1 MPPRPHMTIAI
12 PVDPDAERVP
22 AQAAAARGHSH
33 WLLYGY
39 DPPDQ
44 P

>member
-1 MPPRPHMTIAI
+1 MPPRAHVTIAI
-12 PVDPDAERVP
+12 RVDPDAGRLR
-22 AQAAAARGHSH
+22 AQAAARGHSH